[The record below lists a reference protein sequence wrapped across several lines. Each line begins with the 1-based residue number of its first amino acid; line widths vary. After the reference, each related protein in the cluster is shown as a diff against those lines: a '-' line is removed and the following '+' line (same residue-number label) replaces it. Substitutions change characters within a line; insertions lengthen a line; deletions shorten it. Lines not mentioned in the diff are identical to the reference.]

1 MKAKRLKKK
10 SIISKAITMCILVVA
25 LSTISIYLIKTYKKI
40 DITESNYQTEKI
52 SRENEET
59 VENALKNSNTVADSL
74 EKTIKS
80 VVGISKLKDNGS
92 SIFSTRK

>member
-1 MKAKRLKKK
+1 MCML
-10 SIISKAITMCILVVA
+10 IIALAAIL
-25 LSTISIYLIKTYKKI
+25 IYLIKTYKKI